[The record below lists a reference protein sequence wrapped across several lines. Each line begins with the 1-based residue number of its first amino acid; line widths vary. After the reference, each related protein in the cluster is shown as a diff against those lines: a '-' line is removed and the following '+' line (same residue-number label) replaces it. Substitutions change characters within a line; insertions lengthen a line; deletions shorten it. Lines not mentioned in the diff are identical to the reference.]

1 MKSSKVVE
9 AKLHSLGNTFDGE
22 FGRGLRYAL
31 LWVLENGESFWP
43 KGYGDVERS

>member
-1 MKSSKVVE
+1 VKSSKVVE

-31 LWVLENGESFWP
+31 LWVLEDGESLWP
-43 KGYGDVERS
+43 KGYGDAERS